1 MRTLLA
7 ALIVLAVSPAFAFS
21 TDPEFADDF
30 ATARECRPLADGRK
44 LWAGEKAYYVQAWLF
59 TTGQSGQL
67 DDDVAS
73 VVPIA
78 DNTPEALK
86 DFAAAC
92 N

>member
-7 ALIVLAVSPAFAFS
+7 ALVVLAVSPAFAFS
-21 TDPEFADDF
+21 TDPDFADDF
-30 ATARECRPLADGRK
+30 AKARECRPLADGRK
-44 LWAGEKAYYVQAWLF
+44 VWTGEKAYYVQAWLF

-73 VVPIA
+73 VVSLA
-78 DNTPEALK
+78 DNTTDALK
-86 DFAAAC
+86 PFADAC